1 MVLYFLTNVYQSNNE
16 NSTHVTCLCLQDSS
30 NARKREIVSSFITE
44 ILLAL
49 KEVIETSI
57 VFAQLCNF

>member
-16 NSTHVTCLCLQDSS
+16 NSAHVTCLCLQDSS
-30 NARKREIVSSFITE
+30 NVRKREIVSSFITE
-44 ILLAL
+44 ILAL

-57 VFAQLCNF
+57 VFAQLCTF

>member
-30 NARKREIVSSFITE
+30 NVRKREIVSSFITE